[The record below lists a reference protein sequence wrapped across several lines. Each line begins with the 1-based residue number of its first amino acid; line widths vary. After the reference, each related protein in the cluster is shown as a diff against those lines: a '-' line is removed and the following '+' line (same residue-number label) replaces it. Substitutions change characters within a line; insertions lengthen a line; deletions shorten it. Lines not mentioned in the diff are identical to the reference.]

1 MKVLIVWCCAMIT
14 APFLFAQED
23 VLRPNGRTQTS
34 IGAQS
39 GSANASL
46 STSSGNYGVFSLG
59 LEGGLGVNFFSQS
72 LPNVLNG
79 NPEQFRNVLGSG
91 NGLGGYIAGII
102 DYGISD
108 NIGLQLRL
116 GYQSGSF
123 SNNGEIDS
131 ILGLYTATQQIVSTK
146 QNWDWKVT
154 NVSYFTTELNV
165 RINATPELSFTFGP
179 ILQVLVGQTPENS
192 ITQTIV
198 TPDFM
203 YFVQGTESVKRV
215 TSTGE
220 FTGFTSAR
228 LGVDIAAS
236 YKVNLAK
243 AWALIPR
250 LGFQYMIT
258 KMANNET
265 AQGIGGNEILLAE
278 NRALHTLQVGVG
290 LMYYFH

>member
-1 MKVLIVWCCAMIT
+1 MKVLIVWCCAMVT

-39 GSANASL
+39 GSANAVS
-46 STSSGNYGVFSLG
+46 SSSSGRSGVFALG

-79 NPEQFRNVLGSG
+79 NAEQFRNVLGSG
-91 NGLGGYIAGII
+91 NGLGGYIAGIV

-165 RINATPELSFTFGP
+165 RINATPELSFTVGP

-198 TPDFM
+198 SPDFM
-203 YFVQGTESVKRV
+203 YFVQGTELVKTV
-215 TSTGE
+215 TSSGE
-220 FTGFTSAR
+220 FTGFTSTR

-243 AWALIPR
+243 SWALIPR

-265 AQGIGGNEILLAE
+265 AQGIGGNEILVAE
-278 NRALHTLQVGVG
+278 NRSLHTLQLGVG
-290 LMYYFH
+290 LLYYFH

>member
-39 GSANASL
+39 GSANAVS
-46 STSSGNYGVFSLG
+46 SSSSGRSGVFALG

-79 NPEQFRNVLGSG
+79 NAEQFRNVLGSG
-91 NGLGGYIAGII
+91 NGLGGYIAGIV

-165 RINATPELSFTFGP
+165 RINATPELSFTVGP
-179 ILQVLVGQTPENS
+179 TLQVLVGQTPENS

-198 TPDFM
+198 SPDFM
-203 YFVQGTESVKRV
+203 YFVQGTKTV
-215 TSTGE
+215 TSSGE
-220 FTGFTSAR
+220 FTGFTSTR

-236 YKVNLAK
+236 YKVNLTK
-243 AWALIPR
+243 SWALIPR

-265 AQGIGGNEILLAE
+265 AQGIGGNEILVAE
-278 NRALHTLQVGVG
+278 NRSLHTLQLGVG
-290 LMYYFH
+290 LLYYFH

>member
-39 GSANASL
+39 GSANAVS
-46 STSSGNYGVFSLG
+46 SSGRSGVFALG

-203 YFVQGTESVKRV
+203 YFVQGTELVKTV
-215 TSTGE
+215 TSSGE
-220 FTGFTSAR
+220 FTGFTSTR

-236 YKVNLAK
+236 YKVNLTK
-243 AWALIPR
+243 SWALIPR

>member
-1 MKVLIVWCCAMIT
+1 MKVLIVWCCAMVT

-39 GSANASL
+39 GSANAVS
-46 STSSGNYGVFSLG
+46 SSGRSGVFALG

-79 NPEQFRNVLGSG
+79 NAEQFRNVLGSG
-91 NGLGGYIAGII
+91 NGLGGYIAGIV

-165 RINATPELSFTFGP
+165 RINATPELSFTVGP

-198 TPDFM
+198 SPDFM
-203 YFVQGTESVKRV
+203 YFVQGTELVKTV
-215 TSTGE
+215 TSSGE
-220 FTGFTSAR
+220 FTGFTSTR

-243 AWALIPR
+243 SWALIPR

-278 NRALHTLQVGVG
+278 NRSLHTLQLGVG
-290 LMYYFH
+290 LLYYFH

>member
-39 GSANASL
+39 GSANAVS
-46 STSSGNYGVFSLG
+46 SSGRSGVFALG

-146 QNWDWKVT
+146 QNWDW
-154 NVSYFTTELNV
+154 
-165 RINATPELSFTFGP
+165 
-179 ILQVLVGQTPENS
+179 
-192 ITQTIV
+192 
-198 TPDFM
+198 
-203 YFVQGTESVKRV
+203 
-215 TSTGE
+215 
-220 FTGFTSAR
+220 
-228 LGVDIAAS
+228 
-236 YKVNLAK
+236 
-243 AWALIPR
+243 IP
-250 LGFQYMIT
+250 
-258 KMANNET
+258 
-265 AQGIGGNEILLAE
+265 
-278 NRALHTLQVGVG
+278 
-290 LMYYFH
+290 

>member
-1 MKVLIVWCCAMIT
+1 MKMLIVWCCAMIT

-39 GSANASL
+39 GSANAVS
-46 STSSGNYGVFSLG
+46 SSGRSGVFALG

-79 NPEQFRNVLGSG
+79 NAEQFRNVLGSG
-91 NGLGGYIAGII
+91 NGLGGYIAGIV

-165 RINATPELSFTFGP
+165 RINATPELSFTVGP

-198 TPDFM
+198 SPDFM
-203 YFVQGTESVKRV
+203 YFVQGTELVKTV
-215 TSTGE
+215 TSSGE
-220 FTGFTSAR
+220 FTGFTSTR

-243 AWALIPR
+243 SWALIPR

-278 NRALHTLQVGVG
+278 NRSLHTLQLGVG
-290 LMYYFH
+290 LLYYFH